1 MFFRAK
7 IMALEKKDDHIADL
21 LYNILKYFAQIKVES
36 YFILY
41 FQCISTLAFVKNEP
55 EVLDS
60 PIWVMVINIGKLRVQ
75 PHVRAETHKI
85 KSN

>member
-1 MFFRAK
+1 MRVLFCY
-7 IMALEKKDDHIADL
+7 I
-21 LYNILKYFAQIKVES
+21 
-36 YFILY
+36 

-75 PHVRAETHKI
+75 PHFQAETHKI
-85 KSN
+85 KKQLERYANVTNIGKLRVQPHFQVKTLKQRPIE